1 MRKTRNI
8 QRKKTLEG
16 WKIVNTEVF
25 GNRVSD
31 YYVRNIYIEVF
42 LQIALLWILVP
53 SRLPH
58 QNISK
63 VVQKYIQ

>member
-8 QRKKTLEG
+8 QKKKTLEG

-42 LQIALLWILVP
+42 LQIALL
-53 SRLPH
+53 
-58 QNISK
+58 
-63 VVQKYIQ
+63 